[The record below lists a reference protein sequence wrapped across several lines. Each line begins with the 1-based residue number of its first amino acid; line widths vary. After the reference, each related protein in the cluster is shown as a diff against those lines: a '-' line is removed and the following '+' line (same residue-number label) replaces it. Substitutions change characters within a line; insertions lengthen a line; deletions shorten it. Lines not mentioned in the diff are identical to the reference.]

1 MDTKL
6 AKVYYSPQDYWK
18 GAPSIKKL
26 AEAAKLL
33 EETAKR
39 WFIYC
44 TSVNFTVVL
53 FPFLSSPRGSVY
65 RFLYSVYQT
74 GSLGDLSPCPELHSS
89 PETRRIDT

>member
-53 FPFLSSPRGSVY
+53 FPFLSSPWGSVY
-65 RFLYSVYQT
+65 RFLYSFNKNLL
-74 GSLGDLSPCPELHSS
+74 SLSHILRCNY
-89 PETRRIDT
+89 RNV